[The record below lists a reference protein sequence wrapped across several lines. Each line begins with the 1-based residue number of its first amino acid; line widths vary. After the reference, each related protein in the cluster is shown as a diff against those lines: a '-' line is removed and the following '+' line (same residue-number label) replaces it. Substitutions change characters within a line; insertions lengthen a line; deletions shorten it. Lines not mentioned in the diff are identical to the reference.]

1 MIGDRIF
8 YADFSCGGRIAT
20 FDALRADLAEARSFP
35 REIASADPYRCF
47 LDTILSLLA
56 DEPVRFSDPS
66 GGALSGADRA
76 EAKNAGFSSAEE
88 MLRAVAA
95 PKRRWRATLQTS
107 GTAGR
112 PKEAAHTFESLARS
126 AKVSAAHSGDV
137 WGFAYSPT
145 HIAGLQVFLQALLNA
160 NPIIRLFGLPRA
172 EIFRAIELGKPTHI
186 SATPTFY
193 RNLAPSG
200 GEKFPF
206 VRRAIF
212 GGERFDPRA
221 AFAAAEIFPNARA
234 KNVYASTEAGTVLS
248 SDGEVFTVEGPSAER
263 VKIENGELFLRG
275 DALASAAPAPGEWFA
290 TGDCV
295 ETLSENPLS
304 FKFSARRGD
313 FINSGGYK
321 INPLEVEDAIRRIDG
336 VLDARVFARPSAL
349 LGSAVCAEVA
359 RAGQYPDEAQMRA
372 ILARELPKFKIPRVV
387 EFRNSLAATPTGKLS
402 RKI

>member
-8 YADFSCGGRIAT
+8 YADFSGGGRIAT
-20 FDALRADLAEARSFP
+20 FDALRADLAAARSFP

-66 GGALSGADRA
+66 GGARSGGDRA

-107 GTAGR
+107 GTKGR
-112 PKEAAHTFESLARS
+112 PKEVAHTFESLTRS
-126 AKVSAAHSGDV
+126 VKVSAAHSGDI

-160 NPIIRLFGLPRA
+160 NSIIRLFGLPRA
-172 EIFRAIELGKPTHI
+172 EIFRAIGLGKPTHI

-200 GEKFPF
+200 KEKFPF
-206 VRRAIF
+206 VLRAIF

-221 AFAAAEIFPNARA
+221 ASAAAEIFPNARA
-234 KNVYASTEAGTVLS
+234 KNVYASTEAGTALY
-248 SDGEVFTVEGPSAER
+248 SDGEVFTVEGPSAGR

-275 DALASAAPAPGEWFA
+275 DALPAGEWFA

-304 FKFSARRGD
+304 FKFSARRDD

-336 VLDARVFARPSAL
+336 VLDARVFARPCAL

-372 ILARELPKFKIPRVV
+372 ILSRELPKFKIPRVV
-387 EFRNSLAATPTGKLS
+387 EFRDSLAATHTGKLS